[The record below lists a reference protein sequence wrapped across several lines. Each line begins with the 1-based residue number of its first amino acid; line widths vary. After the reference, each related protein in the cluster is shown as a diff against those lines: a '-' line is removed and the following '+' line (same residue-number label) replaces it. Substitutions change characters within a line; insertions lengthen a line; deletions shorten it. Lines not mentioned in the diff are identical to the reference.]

1 MESFD
6 DLAGCKHCGLE
17 WDKEYEYCPRCHRN
31 FSGAEY
37 PEEISNEE
45 FQDTKYVE
53 SIIRNAFNNVLI
65 EDGMTI
71 HEADLEGAFTDD
83 SVRIEARK
91 KDKESSWND
100 VPDWKLERYYTAPAF
115 LDKKGFRFYLPAFM
129 IWCLKFGKTSDSLT
143 IDNLANYLTLDN
155 NDYLNKFS
163 FLDTNMSYSVH
174 RFLEHLSKYYRQN
187 YTAAIKALNGYWRKF
202 SSP

>member
-1 MESFD
+1 MDVFD
-6 DLAGCKHCGLE
+6 DLTECKHCGME
-17 WDKEYEYCPRCHRN
+17 WDQEYEYCPRCRRN

-45 FQDTKYVE
+45 LQDRHNVI
-53 SIIRNAFNNVLI
+53 SIIRKAFDNVLI

-71 HEADLEGAFTDD
+71 HEADLEGAYTDD

-91 KDKESSWND
+91 KDNELSWKD
-100 VPDWKLERYYTAPAF
+100 VPDWKLERYYTTPSF

-143 IDNLANYLTLDN
+143 LDNLANYLTIEDS
-155 NDYLNKFS
+155 DFFGKCY
-163 FLDTNMSYSVH
+163 FLDTNMSHSVYM
-174 RFLEHLSKYYRQN
+174 FLEHLSKYYRQN
-187 YTAAIKALNGYWRKF
+187 YVDSIKALNGYWRKF